1 MRTRVRRRRVVRGA
15 AAAML
20 VVGVAGATL
29 ALEVVMALR
38 RDYIRTAPAAE
49 IGGTFGPPNG
59 AYGQPLR
66 FAVLGD
72 STAAGLG
79 AGSAGRSY
87 PVLLARRLGDAGFRV
102 ELIDLG
108 VSGARTADV
117 AATQAPR
124 AAAGTGGGPMR
135 SIPSWPAPWRASGPE
150 PDERHTVP
158 DGKDDADEP
167 GVGGD
172 GLVERPDGHRGGLP
186 LVRVDH
192 AASPQRVVDGDQG
205 VG

>member
-49 IGGTFGPPNG
+49 IGGTFGPPDG
-59 AYGQPLR
+59 RQLR

-124 AAAGTGGGPMR
+124 AAAAHPDLVLVAIGGN
-135 SIPSWPAPWRASGPE
+135 
-150 PDERHTVP
+150 DVT
-158 DGKDDADEP
+158 
-167 GVGGD
+167 
-172 GLVERPDGHRGGLP
+172 P
-186 LVRVDH
+186 LTH
-192 AASPQRVVDGDQG
+192 
-205 VG
+205 